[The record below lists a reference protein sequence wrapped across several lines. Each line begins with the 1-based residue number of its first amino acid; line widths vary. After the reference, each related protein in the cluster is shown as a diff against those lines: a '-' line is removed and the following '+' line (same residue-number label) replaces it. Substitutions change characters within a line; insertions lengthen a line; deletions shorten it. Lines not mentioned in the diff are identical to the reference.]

1 MGTLVELLPPGPGLA
16 AELAARGV
24 TVTKE
29 EARAAMRAEIAFYR
43 AHLHE
48 ARDDASLAVL
58 RRRCAAVLGDAL
70 PPPARALGPGALHDV
85 LLGALRFRAFG
96 EVPDV
101 LRALRT
107 RGARLVVVSNWDAS
121 LPEVLQRTGL
131 AELVDGAV
139 ASAVLGAAKPDP
151 AIFAAGLALAGV
163 PAARAVHAGDDLRA
177 DVAGA
182 RAAGLRAVLV
192 AREGG
197 VEPPPGV
204 PAVATLRGLL
214 DLDA

>member
-1 MGTLVELLPPGPGLA
+1 
-16 AELAARGV
+16 
-24 TVTKE
+24 
-29 EARAAMRAEIAFYR
+29 MRAEIAFYR

-48 ARDDASLAVL
+48 ARDDASLAACAGAAPPCWPTRC
-58 RRRCAAVLGDAL
+58 RRA
-70 PPPARALGPGALHDV
+70 ARALGPGAL
-85 LLGALRFRAFG
+85 LRRAAGRPALPRVRRRCRTSCA
-96 EVPDV
+96 
-101 LRALRT
+101 RCAT

-121 LPEVLQRTGL
+121 LHEVLARTGL

-163 PAARAVHAGDDLRA
+163 PAAGAVHAGDDLRA

-192 AREGG
+192 ARDGG
-197 VEPPPGV
+197 VEPRPGRARRRDAAR
-204 PAVATLRGLL
+204 PAGPRRLTWGRRAAG
-214 DLDA
+214 